1 MKIKMYIRQTN
12 GIVYVDRQFPYVW
25 CDILLPSLEYIIII
39 IQSSSEVKCLTNS
52 KRLRKYFNES

>member
-1 MKIKMYIRQTN
+1 MKIQMYIRQTN
-12 GIVYVDRQFPYVW
+12 GIVYVDRQFPYIW
-25 CDILLPSLEYIIII
+25 CGILLPSSEYIIII